1 MAERRLPPGPGSW
14 NVLSTATGA
23 ARYLPGFLQRVARE
37 HGDVASISVG
47 PYHALLLS
55 SPELAQDLL
64 ETNDHRFE
72 KGRGEQRFGRRLL
85 EEGVLVSEG
94 EFHLRQHRLLYS
106 ALHGEPLG
114 RYADEVVAG
123 ADRMSAGW
131 RHGEAVDVL
140 DLAARTTADVM
151 IEVMFGL
158 GVGEPAGR
166 EIAAAVAEAIDALEH
181 LPLPFLAVG
190 ERLPFRAN
198 RRFDRAE
205 ARLDALLC
213 PLIAGARSQER
224 AGTGMLADMVRARNE
239 DDRGMDDAQV
249 NSEALSIFRGNRTAG
264 TALCWMW
271 YLLSRHPRVESE
283 VLAEIDAVVGDRDPT
298 AADYEGL
305 GTCRRVF
312 DEAQRLFP
320 GAWLISRRAVQA
332 HEFAGYEVPVG
343 ATVLTSAYVIH
354 RDERFHPEPRRFDP
368 DRFLPAR
375 RAAWPPFAYF
385 PFGGGSKA
393 CLGDAFAPFEA
404 VLLMATIGRRW
415 RLRPV
420 ENRPVRPAPKATFKP
435 GDGMW
440 FRLERR

>member
-1 MAERRLPPGPGSW
+1 MAERWLPPGPGSR

-23 ARYLPGFLQRVARE
+23 VRYLPGFLQRVAGD

-47 PYHALLLS
+47 PYHAYLLS
-55 SPELAQDLL
+55 SPDHAQDLL

-94 EFHLRQHRLLYS
+94 EFHRRQHGLLS
-106 ALHGEPLG
+106 PALHGEPID

-123 ADRMSAGW
+123 ADRMTGGW
-131 RHGEAVDVL
+131 RDGEVVDGF
-140 DLAARTTADVM
+140 DLAARTTAEVM
-151 IEVMFGL
+151 IEVMFGV
-158 GVGEPAGR
+158 GVDEPAGR
-166 EIAAAVAEAIDALEH
+166 ELAAALAEAIDALEK

-190 ERLPFRAN
+190 ERLPLRAN

-205 ARLDALLC
+205 ARLDALIG
-213 PLIAGARSQER
+213 PLIARAHSPER
-224 AGTGMLADMVRARNE
+224 AGTGMLADVVRARDE
-239 DDRGMDDAQV
+239 DGRGMDDGQV
-249 NSEALSIFRGNRTAG
+249 KSEALSIFRGNRTTG

-271 YLLSRHPRVESE
+271 YLLARHPRVEAQ
-283 VLAEIDAVVGDRDPT
+283 VLAEIDAVVGDGDPT
-298 AADYEGL
+298 VADYREL
-305 GTCRRVF
+305 RTCRQVF

-320 GAWLISRRAVQA
+320 GAWLISRRAVQV
-332 HEFAGYEVPVG
+332 HEFGGYEVPVG
-343 ATVLTSAYVIH
+343 ATVLTSAYVIQ

-368 DRFLPAR
+368 ERFLPER
-375 RAAWPPFAYF
+375 RAAWRPYAYF

-393 CLGDAFAPFEA
+393 CLGDEFAPFEA
-404 VLLMATIGRRW
+404 VLLLAAVGRRW

-420 ENRPVRPAPKATFKP
+420 EGRPVRPAPKATFKP
-435 GDGMW
+435 RDGMW